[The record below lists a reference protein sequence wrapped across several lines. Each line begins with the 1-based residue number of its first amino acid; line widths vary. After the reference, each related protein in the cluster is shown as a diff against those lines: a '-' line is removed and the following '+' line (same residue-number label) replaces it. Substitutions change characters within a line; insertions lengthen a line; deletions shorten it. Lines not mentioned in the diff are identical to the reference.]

1 MSKAVSVLIFM
12 EDYTFDLHPTD
23 LGVLLNQNN
32 MCISKSQ
39 RADWEAGGGG
49 GFFFLPG
56 SGIFLVKYFPMLTET
71 SPPTI
76 SLLSLCCYFKNTLF
90 FSHVSGID
98 ETPQWLLCWN
108 AKKCVTYSLCEEIRI
123 GKSVSSFTK
132 QALPQGQVF
141 LSNY

>member
-23 LGVLLNQNN
+23 LRVLLNQNN

-39 RADWEAGGGG
+39 RADWEPG

-76 SLLSLCCYFKNTLF
+76 SLLS
-90 FSHVSGID
+90 
-98 ETPQWLLCWN
+98 
-108 AKKCVTYSLCEEIRI
+108 
-123 GKSVSSFTK
+123 
-132 QALPQGQVF
+132 
-141 LSNY
+141 